1 MYFSEDKRPG
11 IKAKNPD
18 MKFGEIQKVIGAA
31 WTKQTTEET
40 TKWLN
45 MAMKD
50 KERFNQEMLDYK
62 NHKNKMKE
70 NESSPPNDKDTK
82 EKGPKNNQTTD
93 KESSLDS
100 SSSDSSE
107 TKFTNKEGRSMTD
120 DSSKKR
126 KKKKN
131 NDNTAVQCTW
141 SFYKPCDPILPSP
154 LTCNKCSALVHH
166 LCQINWENEHSYEPP
181 GCAKYCPNHH
191 TYYQQV
197 VSAGSRKKSSKES
210 FPLPAAVAESSNIK
224 NHSLLDNSSDEPE
237 AEDKDI
243 TTKAASNKK
252 KVSLSGNFSKLEQ
265 FPKLI
270 MTYSQITITE
280 SK

>member
-1 MYFSEDKRPG
+1 
-11 IKAKNPD
+11 
-18 MKFGEIQKVIGAA
+18 
-31 WTKQTTEET
+31 
-40 TKWLN
+40 

-50 KERFNQEMLDYK
+50 KERFRQEMLDYK

-197 VSAGSRKKSSKES
+197 VSAGSRKKSSKDS

>member
-1 MYFSEDKRPG
+1 
-11 IKAKNPD
+11 
-18 MKFGEIQKVIGAA
+18 MKFGEIQKLIGAA

-50 KERFNQEMLDYK
+50 KERFRQEMLDYK